1 MKQKDII
8 LIAVIVFFSAVVSL
22 LISKAIFVSPKNR
35 QQQVEVVQP
44 ITADFP
50 KPDSLYFND
59 QAFDPTQLITI
70 SQNANPNPFSST
82 SPQSQ

>member
-1 MKQKDII
+1 MKQKDIA
-8 LIAVIVFFSAVVSL
+8 LIAIIVLFSAVISL
-22 LISKAIFVSPKNR
+22 LISKAIFAPPKNR

-50 KPDSLYFND
+50 KPDSRYFND

-82 SPQSQ
+82 ATQ